1 MDPLNE
7 ILTKQTRRTFLERG
21 TLGLG
26 AMALGSLL
34 NARNVATEHRNRIGG
49 LQGLPHFAPKVQ
61 RVIYLFQSGGPA
73 QMDLFDYKPHL
84 AARYG
89 EEVPESIYP
98 AERKT
103 TMTAGQKSFPC
114 APSTL
119 NFARHG
125 QSGTWVSEPQQHVAK
140 LVDDLCVIKSM
151 HTEAINHDPAA
162 TLFQTGSVIPGR
174 PSLGAWVSYGLGSEN
189 ANLPAFVAM
198 TSNGRAKAGQPLYDR
213 LWSAGFLP
221 GRFQGVKFRGQ
232 GDPILDLYNPAG
244 VTRTQRRR
252 MLDALNQLN
261 REQAGRFNDPAIATR
276 IAQYEL
282 AFRMQ
287 MSVPDLIDVKSEPQH
302 IREMYGPDVA
312 TPGRYGY
319 NCLLAR
325 RLAERGVRFIQ
336 LYHRGWDAH
345 GNTPKQVGVQCGDT
359 DQPTAALLRDLK
371 QRGMLDDTLVV
382 WGGEFGR
389 TIYCQGKLT
398 KTTYGRDHHPN
409 CFTYWLAGGGVHVA
423 ESPMERPTTT
433 ASTLPRTPF
442 TSTTCRL
449 PSSINSAS
457 TTNASPIATKAATSA
472 SPTSSAK
479 SLKTCLPR
487 RSRPITSIGL
497 ADI

>member
-1 MDPLNE
+1 MNPLTE
-7 ILTKQTRRTFLERG
+7 LHTQHTRRVFLGHG

-26 AMALGSLL
+26 SIALGSLL
-34 NARNVATEHRNRIGG
+34 NAQAAKRNPIGG
-49 LQGLPHFAPKVQ
+49 QAGLPHFAPKAK
-61 RVIYLFQSGGPA
+61 RVIYLFQSGGPS

-84 AARYG
+84 AKRFG

-103 TMTAGQKSFPC
+103 TMTSGQASFPC

-119 NFARHG
+119 KFTRHG
-125 QSGTWVSEPQQHVAK
+125 QAGTWLSEPLHNLAQVI
-140 LVDDLCVIKSM
+140 DDVCVIKSM
-151 HTEAINHDPAA
+151 HTDAINHDPAA
-162 TLFQTGSVIPGR
+162 TLFQTGSVLPGR
-174 PSLGAWVSYGLGSEN
+174 PSMGAWVSYGLGSGN
-189 ANLPAFVAM
+189 ANLPAFVAL

-213 LWSAGFLP
+213 LWGAGFLP

-244 VTRTQRRR
+244 VTRAQRRR
-252 MLDALNQLN
+252 MLDALGKLN
-261 REQAGRFNDPAIATR
+261 SDQAGRFNDPAIATR

-287 MSVPDLIDVKSEPQH
+287 MSVPELIDVQREPQH
-302 IREMYGPDVA
+302 ILDQYGPDA
-312 TPGRYGY
+312 TKVGRYAY

-345 GNTPKQVGVQCGDT
+345 NNAPKEVPAQCRDT
-359 DQPTAALLRDLK
+359 DRPTAALLLDLK

-398 KTTYGRDHHPN
+398 KQVYGRDHHPN
-409 CFTYWLAGGGVHVA
+409 CFTYWMAGGGVRGGMTYGETDDYSVNVTENPVHVHDLQA
-423 ESPMERPTTT
+423 TILHQLGINHERLTY
-433 ASTLPRTPF
+433 RYQGRYF
-442 TSTTCRL
+442 RL
-449 PSSINSAS
+449 TDVHGNVVKQI
-457 TTNASPIATKAATSA
+457 
-472 SPTSSAK
+472 
-479 SLKTCLPR
+479 
-487 RSRPITSIGL
+487 L
-497 ADI
+497 A

>member
-1 MDPLNE
+1 MNPLTE
-7 ILTKQTRRTFLERG
+7 LHTQHTRRAFLGHG

-26 AMALGSLL
+26 GIALGSLL
-34 NARNVATEHRNRIGG
+34 NAQAAKRNPIGG
-49 LQGLPHFAPKVQ
+49 QAGLPHFAPKAK
-61 RVIYLFQSGGPA
+61 RVIYLFQSGGPS

-84 AARYG
+84 AKRFG

-103 TMTAGQKSFPC
+103 TMTSGQASFPC

-119 NFARHG
+119 KFTRHG
-125 QSGTWVSEPQQHVAK
+125 QAGTWLSEPLHHLAQVI
-140 LVDDLCVIKSM
+140 DDVCVIKSM
-151 HTEAINHDPAA
+151 HTDAINHDPAA
-162 TLFQTGSVIPGR
+162 TLFQTGSVLPGR
-174 PSLGAWVSYGLGSEN
+174 PSMGAWVSYGLGSGN
-189 ANLPAFVAM
+189 ANLPAFVAL

-213 LWSAGFLP
+213 LWGAGFLP

-244 VTRTQRRR
+244 VTRDQRRR
-252 MLDALNQLN
+252 MLDALGKLN
-261 REQAGRFNDPAIATR
+261 SDQAGRFNDPAIATR

-287 MSVPDLIDVKSEPQH
+287 MSVPELIDVQREPQH
-302 IREMYGPDVA
+302 ILDQYGPDA
-312 TPGRYGY
+312 TKVGRYAY

-345 GNTPKQVGVQCGDT
+345 NNAPKEVPAQCRDT
-359 DQPTAALLRDLK
+359 DRPTAALLLDLK

-398 KTTYGRDHHPN
+398 KQVYGRDHHPN
-409 CFTYWLAGGGVHVA
+409 CFTYWMAGGGVRGGMTYGETDDYSVNVTENPVHVHDLQA
-423 ESPMERPTTT
+423 TILHQLGINHERLTY
-433 ASTLPRTPF
+433 RYQGRYF
-442 TSTTCRL
+442 RL
-449 PSSINSAS
+449 TDVHGNVVEQI
-457 TTNASPIATKAATSA
+457 
-472 SPTSSAK
+472 
-479 SLKTCLPR
+479 
-487 RSRPITSIGL
+487 L
-497 ADI
+497 A

>member
-1 MDPLNE
+1 MNPLTE
-7 ILTKQTRRTFLERG
+7 LHTQHTRRAFLGRG

-26 AMALGSLL
+26 GIALGSLL
-34 NARNVATEHRNRIGG
+34 NAQAAKRNAIGG
-49 LQGLPHFAPKVQ
+49 QAGLPHFAPKAK
-61 RVIYLFQSGGPA
+61 RVIYLFQSGGPS

-84 AARYG
+84 AKRFG

-103 TMTAGQKSFPC
+103 TMTSGQASFPC

-119 NFARHG
+119 KFTRHG
-125 QSGTWVSEPQQHVAK
+125 QAGTWLSEPLRHLAQVI
-140 LVDDLCVIKSM
+140 DDVCVIKSM
-151 HTEAINHDPAA
+151 HTDAINHDPAA
-162 TLFQTGSVIPGR
+162 TLFQTGSVLPGR
-174 PSLGAWVSYGLGSEN
+174 PSMGAWVSYGLGSGN
-189 ANLPAFVAM
+189 ANLPAFVAL

-213 LWSAGFLP
+213 LWGAGFLP

-252 MLDALNQLN
+252 MLDALGKLN
-261 REQAGRFNDPAIATR
+261 RDQAGRFNDPAIATR

-287 MSVPDLIDVKSEPQH
+287 MSVPELIDVQREPQH
-302 IREMYGPDVA
+302 ILDQYGPDA
-312 TPGRYGY
+312 TKVGRYAY

-345 GNTPKQVGVQCGDT
+345 NNAPKQVPAQCRDT
-359 DQPTAALLRDLK
+359 DRPTAALLLDLK

-398 KTTYGRDHHPN
+398 KQVYGRDHHPN
-409 CFTYWLAGGGVHVA
+409 CFTYWMAGGGVRGGMTYGETDDYSVNVTENPVHVHDLQA
-423 ESPMERPTTT
+423 TILHQLGINHERLTH
-433 ASTLPRTPF
+433 RYQGRYF
-442 TSTTCRL
+442 RL
-449 PSSINSAS
+449 TDVHGNVVEQI
-457 TTNASPIATKAATSA
+457 
-472 SPTSSAK
+472 
-479 SLKTCLPR
+479 
-487 RSRPITSIGL
+487 L
-497 ADI
+497 A

>member
-49 LQGLPHFAPKVQ
+49 LQGLPHFAPKVK

-287 MSVPDLIDVKSEPQH
+287 MSVPELIDVKSEPQH

-312 TPGRYGY
+312 TPGRYAY
-319 NCLLAR
+319 NCLLAGA
-325 RLAERGVRFIQ
+325 LPSVAYGSFSSITAA
-336 LYHRGWDAH
+336 GM
-345 GNTPKQVGVQCGDT
+345 
-359 DQPTAALLRDLK
+359 PTATRPNRSACNVATPISPPPHSCAILSNAACS
-371 QRGMLDDTLVV
+371 
-382 WGGEFGR
+382 
-389 TIYCQGKLT
+389 TILSLSGAENSAV
-398 KTTYGRDHHPN
+398 P
-409 CFTYWLAGGGVHVA
+409 FTAKASSPRLPMAATIIPTASPTGSPAVACAGV
-423 ESPMERPTTT
+423 SPTARPTIT
-433 ASTLPRTPF
+433 ASTLPRTQF

-457 TTNASPIATKAATSA
+457 TTNASPIAIK
-472 SPTSSAK
+472 PP
-479 SLKTCLPR
+479 LPPHR
-487 RSRPITSIGL
+487 RLR
-497 ADI
+497 

>member
-1 MDPLNE
+1 MNPLTE
-7 ILTKQTRRTFLERG
+7 LHTQHTRRVFLGHG

-26 AMALGSLL
+26 SIALGSLL
-34 NARNVATEHRNRIGG
+34 NAQAAKRNAIGG
-49 LQGLPHFAPKVQ
+49 QADLPHFAPKAK
-61 RVIYLFQSGGPA
+61 RVIYLFQSGGPS

-84 AARYG
+84 AKRFG

-103 TMTAGQKSFPC
+103 TMTSGQASFPC

-119 NFARHG
+119 KFTRHG
-125 QSGTWVSEPQQHVAK
+125 QAGTWLSEPLHHLAQVI
-140 LVDDLCVIKSM
+140 DDVCVIKSM
-151 HTEAINHDPAA
+151 HTDAINHDPAA
-162 TLFQTGSVIPGR
+162 TLIQTGSVLPGR
-174 PSLGAWVSYGLGSEN
+174 PSMGAWVSYGLGSGN
-189 ANLPAFVAM
+189 ANLPAFVAL

-213 LWSAGFLP
+213 LWGAGFLP

-252 MLDALNQLN
+252 MIDALGKLN
-261 REQAGRFNDPAIATR
+261 RDQAGRFNDPAIATR

-287 MSVPDLIDVKSEPQH
+287 MSVPELIDVQREPQH
-302 IREMYGPDVA
+302 ILDQYGPDA
-312 TPGRYGY
+312 TKVGKYAY

-345 GNTPKQVGVQCGDT
+345 NNAPKEVPAQCRDT
-359 DQPTAALLRDLK
+359 DQPTAALLLDLK

-398 KTTYGRDHHPN
+398 KQVYGRDHHPN
-409 CFTYWLAGGGVHVA
+409 CFTYWMAGGGVRGGMSYGETDDYSVNVTENPVHVHDLQA
-423 ESPMERPTTT
+423 TILHQLGIHHERLTY
-433 ASTLPRTPF
+433 RYQGRYF
-442 TSTTCRL
+442 RL
-449 PSSINSAS
+449 TDVHGNVVEQI
-457 TTNASPIATKAATSA
+457 
-472 SPTSSAK
+472 
-479 SLKTCLPR
+479 
-487 RSRPITSIGL
+487 L
-497 ADI
+497 A

>member
-1 MDPLNE
+1 MNPLTE
-7 ILTKQTRRTFLERG
+7 LHTQHTRRAFLGRG

-26 AMALGSLL
+26 GIALGSLL
-34 NARNVATEHRNRIGG
+34 NAQAAKRNAIGG
-49 LQGLPHFAPKVQ
+49 QADLPHFAPKAK
-61 RVIYLFQSGGPA
+61 RVIYLFQSGGPS

-84 AARYG
+84 AKRFG

-103 TMTAGQKSFPC
+103 TMTSGQASFPC

-119 NFARHG
+119 KFTRHG
-125 QSGTWVSEPQQHVAK
+125 QAGTWLSEPLHNLAQVI
-140 LVDDLCVIKSM
+140 DDVCVIKSM
-151 HTEAINHDPAA
+151 HTDAINHDPAA
-162 TLFQTGSVIPGR
+162 TLFQTGSVLPGR
-174 PSLGAWVSYGLGSEN
+174 PSMGAWVSYGLGSGN
-189 ANLPAFVAM
+189 ANLPAFVAL

-213 LWSAGFLP
+213 LWGAGFLP

-244 VTRTQRRR
+244 VTRAQRRR
-252 MLDALNQLN
+252 MLDALGKLN
-261 REQAGRFNDPAIATR
+261 RDQAGRFNDPAIATR

-287 MSVPDLIDVKSEPQH
+287 MSVPELIDVQREPQH
-302 IREMYGPDVA
+302 ILDQYGPDA
-312 TPGRYGY
+312 TKVGRYAY

-345 GNTPKQVGVQCGDT
+345 NNAPKEVPAQCRDT
-359 DQPTAALLRDLK
+359 DRPTAALLLDLK

-398 KTTYGRDHHPN
+398 KQVYGRDHHPN
-409 CFTYWLAGGGVHVA
+409 CFTYWMAGGGVRGGMTYGETDDYSVNVTENPVHVHDLQA
-423 ESPMERPTTT
+423 TILHQLGINHERLTH
-433 ASTLPRTPF
+433 RYQGRYF
-442 TSTTCRL
+442 RL
-449 PSSINSAS
+449 TDVHGKVVEQI
-457 TTNASPIATKAATSA
+457 
-472 SPTSSAK
+472 
-479 SLKTCLPR
+479 
-487 RSRPITSIGL
+487 L
-497 ADI
+497 A

>member
-1 MDPLNE
+1 MNPLTE
-7 ILTKQTRRTFLERG
+7 LHTQHTRRAFLGHG

-26 AMALGSLL
+26 GIALGSLL
-34 NARNVATEHRNRIGG
+34 NAQAAKRNPIGG
-49 LQGLPHFAPKVQ
+49 QAGLPHFAPKAK
-61 RVIYLFQSGGPA
+61 RVIYLFQSGGPS

-84 AARYG
+84 AKRFG

-103 TMTAGQKSFPC
+103 TMTSGQASFPC

-119 NFARHG
+119 KFTRHG
-125 QSGTWVSEPQQHVAK
+125 QAGTWLSEPLHHLAQVI
-140 LVDDLCVIKSM
+140 DDVCVIKSM
-151 HTEAINHDPAA
+151 HTDAINHDPAA
-162 TLFQTGSVIPGR
+162 TLFQTGSVLPGR
-174 PSLGAWVSYGLGSEN
+174 PSMGAWVSYGLGSGN
-189 ANLPAFVAM
+189 ANLPAFVAL

-213 LWSAGFLP
+213 LWGAGFLP

-244 VTRTQRRR
+244 VTRAQRRR
-252 MLDALNQLN
+252 MLDALGKLN
-261 REQAGRFNDPAIATR
+261 RDQAGRFNDPAIATR

-287 MSVPDLIDVKSEPQH
+287 MSVPELIDVQREPQH
-302 IREMYGPDVA
+302 ILDQYGPDA
-312 TPGRYGY
+312 TKVGRYAY

-345 GNTPKQVGVQCGDT
+345 NNAPKEVPAQCRDT
-359 DQPTAALLRDLK
+359 DRPTAALLLDLK

-398 KTTYGRDHHPN
+398 KQVYGRDHHPN
-409 CFTYWLAGGGVHVA
+409 CFTYWMAGGGVRGGMTYGETDDYSVNVTENPVHVHDLQA
-423 ESPMERPTTT
+423 TILHQLGINHERLTH
-433 ASTLPRTPF
+433 RYQGRYF
-442 TSTTCRL
+442 RL
-449 PSSINSAS
+449 TDVHGNVVEQI
-457 TTNASPIATKAATSA
+457 
-472 SPTSSAK
+472 
-479 SLKTCLPR
+479 
-487 RSRPITSIGL
+487 L
-497 ADI
+497 A

>member
-1 MDPLNE
+1 MNPLTE
-7 ILTKQTRRTFLERG
+7 LHTQHTRRVFLGHG

-26 AMALGSLL
+26 SIALGSLL
-34 NARNVATEHRNRIGG
+34 NAQAAKRNAIGG
-49 LQGLPHFAPKVQ
+49 QADLPHFAPKAK
-61 RVIYLFQSGGPA
+61 RVIYLFQSGGPS

-84 AARYG
+84 AKRFG

-103 TMTAGQKSFPC
+103 TMTSGQASFPC

-119 NFARHG
+119 KFTRHG
-125 QSGTWVSEPQQHVAK
+125 QAGTWLSEPLHHLAQVI
-140 LVDDLCVIKSM
+140 DDVCVIKSM
-151 HTEAINHDPAA
+151 HTDAINHDPAA
-162 TLFQTGSVIPGR
+162 TLIQTGSVLPGR
-174 PSLGAWVSYGLGSEN
+174 PSMGAWVSYGLGSGN
-189 ANLPAFVAM
+189 ANLPAFVAL

-213 LWSAGFLP
+213 LWGAGFLP

-252 MLDALNQLN
+252 MLDALGKLN
-261 REQAGRFNDPAIATR
+261 RDQAGRFNDPAIATR

-287 MSVPDLIDVKSEPQH
+287 MSVPELIDVQREPQH
-302 IREMYGPDVA
+302 ILDQYGPDA
-312 TPGRYGY
+312 TKVGKYAY

-345 GNTPKQVGVQCGDT
+345 NNAPKEVPAQCRDT
-359 DQPTAALLRDLK
+359 DQPTAALLLDLK

-398 KTTYGRDHHPN
+398 KQVYGRDHHPN
-409 CFTYWLAGGGVHVA
+409 CFTYWMAGGGVRGGMSYGETDDYSVNVTENPVHVHDLQA
-423 ESPMERPTTT
+423 TILHQLGIHHERLTY
-433 ASTLPRTPF
+433 RYQGRYF
-442 TSTTCRL
+442 RL
-449 PSSINSAS
+449 TDVHGNVVEQI
-457 TTNASPIATKAATSA
+457 
-472 SPTSSAK
+472 
-479 SLKTCLPR
+479 
-487 RSRPITSIGL
+487 L
-497 ADI
+497 A

>member
-1 MDPLNE
+1 MNPLTE
-7 ILTKQTRRTFLERG
+7 LHTQHTRRAFLGRG

-26 AMALGSLL
+26 GIALGSLL
-34 NARNVATEHRNRIGG
+34 NAQAAKRNAIGG
-49 LQGLPHFAPKVQ
+49 QAGLPHFAPKAK
-61 RVIYLFQSGGPA
+61 RVIYLFQSGGPS

-84 AARYG
+84 AKRFG

-103 TMTAGQKSFPC
+103 TMTSGQASFPC

-119 NFARHG
+119 KFTRHG
-125 QSGTWVSEPQQHVAK
+125 QAGTWLSEPLHHLAQVI
-140 LVDDLCVIKSM
+140 DDVCVIKSM
-151 HTEAINHDPAA
+151 HTDAINHDPAA
-162 TLFQTGSVIPGR
+162 TLFQTGSVLPGR
-174 PSLGAWVSYGLGSEN
+174 PSMGAWASYGLGSGN
-189 ANLPAFVAM
+189 ANLPAFVAL

-213 LWSAGFLP
+213 LWGAGFLP

-252 MLDALNQLN
+252 MLDALGKLN
-261 REQAGRFNDPAIATR
+261 RDQAGRFNDPAIATR

-287 MSVPDLIDVKSEPQH
+287 MSVPELIDVQREPQH
-302 IREMYGPDVA
+302 VLDQYGPDA
-312 TPGRYGY
+312 TKVGRYAY

-345 GNTPKQVGVQCGDT
+345 NNAPKQVPAQCRDT
-359 DQPTAALLRDLK
+359 DRPTAALLLDLK

-398 KTTYGRDHHPN
+398 KHVYGRDHHPN
-409 CFTYWLAGGGVHVA
+409 CFTYWMAGGGVRGGITYGETDDYSVNVTKNPVHVHDLQA
-423 ESPMERPTTT
+423 TILHQLGIDHERLTY
-433 ASTLPRTPF
+433 RYQGRYF
-442 TSTTCRL
+442 RL
-449 PSSINSAS
+449 TDVHGKVVEQI
-457 TTNASPIATKAATSA
+457 
-472 SPTSSAK
+472 
-479 SLKTCLPR
+479 
-487 RSRPITSIGL
+487 L
-497 ADI
+497 A

>member
-1 MDPLNE
+1 MNPLTE
-7 ILTKQTRRTFLERG
+7 LHTQHTRRAFLGRG

-26 AMALGSLL
+26 GIALGSLL
-34 NARNVATEHRNRIGG
+34 NAQAAKRNAIGG
-49 LQGLPHFAPKVQ
+49 QAGLPHFAPKAK
-61 RVIYLFQSGGPA
+61 RVIYLFQSGGPS

-84 AARYG
+84 AKRFG

-103 TMTAGQKSFPC
+103 TMTSGQASFPC

-119 NFARHG
+119 KFTRHG
-125 QSGTWVSEPQQHVAK
+125 QAGTWLSEPLHHLAQVI
-140 LVDDLCVIKSM
+140 DDVCVIKSM
-151 HTEAINHDPAA
+151 HTDAINHDPAA
-162 TLFQTGSVIPGR
+162 TLFQTGSVLPGR
-174 PSLGAWVSYGLGSEN
+174 PSMGAWVSYGLGSGN
-189 ANLPAFVAM
+189 ANLPAFVAL

-213 LWSAGFLP
+213 LWGAGFLP

-244 VTRTQRRR
+244 VTRAQRRR
-252 MLDALNQLN
+252 MLDALGKLN
-261 REQAGRFNDPAIATR
+261 RDQAGRFSDPAIATR

-287 MSVPDLIDVKSEPQH
+287 MSVPELIDVQREPQH
-302 IREMYGPDVA
+302 ILDQYGPDA
-312 TPGRYGY
+312 TKVGRYAY

-345 GNTPKQVGVQCGDT
+345 NNAPKQVPVQCRDT
-359 DQPTAALLRDLK
+359 DQPTAALLLDLK

-398 KTTYGRDHHPN
+398 KQVYGRDHHPN
-409 CFTYWLAGGGVHVA
+409 CFTYWMAGGGVRGGMTYGETDDYSVNVTENPVHVHDLQA
-423 ESPMERPTTT
+423 TILHQLGINHERLTH
-433 ASTLPRTPF
+433 RYQGRYF
-442 TSTTCRL
+442 RL
-449 PSSINSAS
+449 TDVHGNVVEQI
-457 TTNASPIATKAATSA
+457 
-472 SPTSSAK
+472 
-479 SLKTCLPR
+479 
-487 RSRPITSIGL
+487 L
-497 ADI
+497 A

>member
-1 MDPLNE
+1 MNPLTE
-7 ILTKQTRRTFLERG
+7 LHTQHTRRAFLGRG

-26 AMALGSLL
+26 GIALGSLL
-34 NARNVATEHRNRIGG
+34 NAQAAKRNAIGG
-49 LQGLPHFAPKVQ
+49 QADLPHFAPKAK
-61 RVIYLFQSGGPA
+61 RVIYLFQSGGPS

-84 AARYG
+84 AKRFG

-103 TMTAGQKSFPC
+103 TMTSGQASFPC

-119 NFARHG
+119 KFTRHG
-125 QSGTWVSEPQQHVAK
+125 QAGTWLSEPLHHLAQVI
-140 LVDDLCVIKSM
+140 DDVCVIKSM
-151 HTEAINHDPAA
+151 HTDAINHDPAA
-162 TLFQTGSVIPGR
+162 TLFQTGSVLPGR
-174 PSLGAWVSYGLGSEN
+174 PSMGAWVSYGLGSGN
-189 ANLPAFVAM
+189 ANLPAFVAL

-213 LWSAGFLP
+213 LWGAGFLP

-244 VTRTQRRR
+244 VTRAQRRR
-252 MLDALNQLN
+252 MLDALGKLN
-261 REQAGRFNDPAIATR
+261 RDQAGRFNDPAIATR

-287 MSVPDLIDVKSEPQH
+287 MSVPELIDVQREPQH
-302 IREMYGPDVA
+302 ILDQYGPDA
-312 TPGRYGY
+312 TKVGRYAY

-345 GNTPKQVGVQCGDT
+345 NNAPKEVPAQCRDT
-359 DQPTAALLRDLK
+359 DRPTAALLLDLK

-398 KTTYGRDHHPN
+398 KQVYGRDHHPN
-409 CFTYWLAGGGVHVA
+409 CFTYWMAGGGVRGGMTYGETDDYSVNVTENPVHVHDLQA
-423 ESPMERPTTT
+423 TILHQLGINHERLTH
-433 ASTLPRTPF
+433 RYQGRYF
-442 TSTTCRL
+442 RL
-449 PSSINSAS
+449 TDVHGNVVEQI
-457 TTNASPIATKAATSA
+457 
-472 SPTSSAK
+472 
-479 SLKTCLPR
+479 
-487 RSRPITSIGL
+487 L
-497 ADI
+497 A

>member
-1 MDPLNE
+1 MNPLTE
-7 ILTKQTRRTFLERG
+7 LHTQHTRRAFLGRG

-26 AMALGSLL
+26 GIALGSLL
-34 NARNVATEHRNRIGG
+34 NAQAAKRNAIGG
-49 LQGLPHFAPKVQ
+49 QADLPHFAPKAK
-61 RVIYLFQSGGPA
+61 RVIYLFQSGGPS

-84 AARYG
+84 AKRFG

-103 TMTAGQKSFPC
+103 TMTSGQASFPC

-119 NFARHG
+119 KFTRHG
-125 QSGTWVSEPQQHVAK
+125 QAGTWLSEPLHHLAQVI
-140 LVDDLCVIKSM
+140 DDVCVIKSM
-151 HTEAINHDPAA
+151 HTDAINHDPAA
-162 TLFQTGSVIPGR
+162 TLFQTGSVLPGR
-174 PSLGAWVSYGLGSEN
+174 PSMGAWVSYGLGSGN
-189 ANLPAFVAM
+189 ANLPAFVAL

-213 LWSAGFLP
+213 LWGAGFLP

-244 VTRTQRRR
+244 VTRAQRRR
-252 MLDALNQLN
+252 MLDALSKLN
-261 REQAGRFNDPAIATR
+261 RDQAGRFSDPAIATR

-287 MSVPDLIDVKSEPQH
+287 MSVPELIDVQREPQH
-302 IREMYGPDVA
+302 ILDQYGPDA
-312 TPGRYGY
+312 TKVGRYAY

-345 GNTPKQVGVQCGDT
+345 NNAPKQVPAQCRDT
-359 DQPTAALLRDLK
+359 DRPTAALRLDLK

-398 KTTYGRDHHPN
+398 KQVYGRDHHPN
-409 CFTYWLAGGGVHVA
+409 CFTYWMAGGGVRGGMTYGETDDYSVNVTENPVHVHDLQA
-423 ESPMERPTTT
+423 TILHQLGINHERLTH
-433 ASTLPRTPF
+433 RYQGRYF
-442 TSTTCRL
+442 RL
-449 PSSINSAS
+449 TDVHGNVVEQI
-457 TTNASPIATKAATSA
+457 
-472 SPTSSAK
+472 
-479 SLKTCLPR
+479 
-487 RSRPITSIGL
+487 L
-497 ADI
+497 A

>member
-1 MDPLNE
+1 MNPLTE
-7 ILTKQTRRTFLERG
+7 LHTQHTRRAFLGRG

-26 AMALGSLL
+26 GIALGSLL
-34 NARNVATEHRNRIGG
+34 NAQAAKRNAIGG
-49 LQGLPHFAPKVQ
+49 QADLPHFAPKAK
-61 RVIYLFQSGGPA
+61 RVIYLFQSGGPS

-84 AARYG
+84 AKRFG

-103 TMTAGQKSFPC
+103 TMTSGQASFPC

-119 NFARHG
+119 KFTRHG
-125 QSGTWVSEPQQHVAK
+125 QAGTWLSEPLHHLAQVI
-140 LVDDLCVIKSM
+140 DDVCVIKSM
-151 HTEAINHDPAA
+151 HTDAINHDPAA
-162 TLFQTGSVIPGR
+162 TLFQTGSVLPGR
-174 PSLGAWVSYGLGSEN
+174 PSMGAWVSYGLGSGN
-189 ANLPAFVAM
+189 ANLPAFVAL

-213 LWSAGFLP
+213 LWGAGFLP

-244 VTRTQRRR
+244 VTRAQRRR
-252 MLDALNQLN
+252 MLDALGKLN
-261 REQAGRFNDPAIATR
+261 SDQAGRFNDPAIATR

-287 MSVPDLIDVKSEPQH
+287 MSVPELIDVQREPQH
-302 IREMYGPDVA
+302 ILDQYGPDA
-312 TPGRYGY
+312 TKVGRYAY

-345 GNTPKQVGVQCGDT
+345 NNAPKEVPAQCRDT
-359 DQPTAALLRDLK
+359 DRPTAALLLDLK

-398 KTTYGRDHHPN
+398 KQVYGRDHHPN
-409 CFTYWLAGGGVHVA
+409 CFTYWMAGGGVRGGMTYGETDDYSVNVTENPVHVHDLQA
-423 ESPMERPTTT
+423 TILHQLGINHERLTH
-433 ASTLPRTPF
+433 RYQGRYF
-442 TSTTCRL
+442 RL
-449 PSSINSAS
+449 TDVHGNVVEQI
-457 TTNASPIATKAATSA
+457 
-472 SPTSSAK
+472 
-479 SLKTCLPR
+479 
-487 RSRPITSIGL
+487 L
-497 ADI
+497 A